1 MARVS
6 DAHLEA
12 RRQSILAAATK
23 VFSHKGIAAATM
35 AEIASEAGISPGAI
49 YRYFENKE
57 QLAKGCMNESAES
70 IKAAWENPAALEMSF
85 EELSRITFAAIDSPE
100 EAIDTQMFIEQAL
113 IAVRDGDSAR
123 MHEFQEEHAKVR
135 EGIKF
140 LMERQYG
147 ANLKNYDVAKLGEAL
162 YSFYWGARFLKLM
175 VPELDSLKQFEAV
188 DMLIKDAL
196 GAGQA
201 QTSN

>member
-23 VFSHKGIAAATM
+23 VFSQKGIAAATM

-57 QLAKGCMNESAES
+57 QLAKGCMNESAEAL
-70 IKAAWENPAALEMSF
+70 KTAWENPAALEMSF
-85 EELSRITFAAIDSPE
+85 EELARLTFAAINAPGED
-100 EAIDTQMFIEQAL
+100 IDTQMFLERAL
-113 IAVRDGDSAR
+113 IAIREGNREELA
-123 MHEFQEEHAKVR
+123 EFADEHGRVR

-140 LMERQYG
+140 LMQRQYG
-147 ANLKNYDVAKLGEAL
+147 ERLAPYDVDHLGEAL
-162 YSFYWGARFLKLM
+162 YSFYWGARVLKLM
-175 VPELDSLKQFEAV
+175 IPDLDPNMQLAV
-188 DMLIKDAL
+188 VQQLIGSAL
-196 GAGQA
+196 GL
-201 QTSN
+201 TPKR